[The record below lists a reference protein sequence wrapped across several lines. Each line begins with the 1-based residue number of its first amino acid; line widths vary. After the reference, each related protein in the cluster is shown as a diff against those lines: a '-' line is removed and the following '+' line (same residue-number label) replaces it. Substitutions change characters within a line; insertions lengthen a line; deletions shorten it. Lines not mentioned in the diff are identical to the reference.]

1 MKALHSFRSAAD
13 RAMTRLSASFQAR
26 LTPTQADE
34 GMTTAE
40 YAMGTVAAC
49 GFSGV
54 LYKLITS
61 DLVMGLLKAA
71 ISRAFRIAF

>member
-13 RAMTRLSASFQAR
+13 RAMARLSASVQAR
-26 LTPTQADE
+26 LTPAQPDA

-49 GFSGV
+49 GFSGI

-71 ISRAFRIAF
+71 ISRAFRISF

>member
-1 MKALHSFRSAAD
+1 MKALHSVRSTAD
-13 RAMTRLSASFQAR
+13 RLAARLAASFQSR
-26 LTPTQADE
+26 LATAPSDA

-49 GFSGV
+49 GFSGI

-71 ISRAFRIAF
+71 ISRAFRISF